1 MVMDT
6 HDLIQQV
13 ARPRQIAANYAL
25 MARSLRVDQ
34 RKAAKM
40 GATTAAAK
48 LRWYADFVERAAVA
62 EFNDP
67 EWR

>member
-34 RKAAKM
+34 RKAAKL
-40 GATTAAAK
+40 GAKKAAAEIS
-48 LRWYADFVERAAVA
+48 WIADFVERAAVA